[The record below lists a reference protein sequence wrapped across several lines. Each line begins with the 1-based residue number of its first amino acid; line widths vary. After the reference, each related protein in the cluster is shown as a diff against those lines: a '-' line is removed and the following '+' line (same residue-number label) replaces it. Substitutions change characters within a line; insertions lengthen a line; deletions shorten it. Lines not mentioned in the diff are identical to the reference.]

1 MPALPRA
8 LRPLRRSAYRRLATA
23 LALSVLAEGLWTLAV
38 VWQVVELGGGPTE
51 LSLVSGALALGVVVT
66 ALAGGVLAD
75 RVPQK
80 RILAGVHTVLALSI
94 GAVAALSA
102 VGALG
107 VPLLIVVAGVIGL
120 SMGLFF
126 PAYSALVPALVDDD
140 ELLAVNG
147 LEGVVRPV
155 LLQGAGPALAGALV
169 AAISP
174 AAALAA
180 TAVTCAAALVA
191 VLALPA
197 RPLRRDL
204 SGEVRGHPVAAVA
217 RDLVEGFRYVLTTR
231 WLLVTL
237 LFASLMILLVL
248 GPLEVLVPFAIIE
261 RTGGGPGGH
270 SLVLLAHGAG
280 GAIASVLVSSLRLP
294 RRYLTVMISMWTAAC
309 VPMVV
314 FGLVDTLWPM
324 VVAGFVVGGLFSAP
338 QVIWGTLLQ
347 RRVPPALLGRVTSLD
362 FFVSLAFMPVSMALA
377 GPVSE
382 VVGLTPVFLAA
393 GLVPVVFGAAA
404 LLLGRLGPDELAH
417 PLDATAPG
425 DAPVSEP
432 RAA

>member
-1 MPALPRA
+1 MRA
-8 LRPLRRSAYRRLATA
+8 LRPLRRSAYRRLAAA

-38 VWQVVELGGGPTE
+38 VWQVIELGGGPLE
-51 LSLVSGALALGVVVT
+51 LSLVSGALALGVIVT
-66 ALAGGVLAD
+66 ALLGGVLAD

-80 RILAGVHTVLALSI
+80 RILVGVMAVLAVSI
-94 GAVAALSA
+94 GLVAGLSA
-102 VGALG
+102 LGALT
-107 VPLLIVVAGVIGL
+107 VPLLVVVAAAIGL

-126 PAYSALVPALVDDD
+126 PAYSALVPAMVDDD

-169 AAISP
+169 AAYSP

-180 TAVTCAAALVA
+180 TAVACVAGLVAALS
-191 VLALPA
+191 LPRRA
-197 RPLRRDL
+197 LRRELD
-204 SGEVRGHPVAAVA
+204 GESKGVSAVV
-217 RDLVEGFRYVLTTR
+217 RDLVEGFRYMVATR

-237 LFASLMILLVL
+237 VFASAMVLLVL

-261 RTGGGPGGH
+261 RAAGGPGGH
-270 SLVLLAHGAG
+270 SLVLLAVGAG
-280 GAIASVLVSSLRLP
+280 GAIASILVASLRLP
-294 RRYLTVMISMWTAAC
+294 RRYLTVMILMWTAGC

-314 FGLVDTLWPM
+314 FGLADSLWPM

-362 FFVSLAFMPVSMALA
+362 FFVSLAFMPVSMTLA

-382 VVGLTPVFLAA
+382 VAGLTPVFLAA
-393 GLVPVVFGAAA
+393 GLVPLAFGALA
-404 LLLGRLGPDELAH
+404 LIAGRLGPDEIAH
-417 PLDATAPG
+417 PLDVPVTDD
-425 DAPVSEP
+425 DAASGTP

>member
-1 MPALPRA
+1 MRA
-8 LRPLRRSAYRRLATA
+8 LRPLRRSAYRRLAAA

-38 VWQVVELGGGPTE
+38 VWQVVELGGGPAG
-51 LSLVSGALALGVVVT
+51 LSVVSGALALGVIVT
-66 ALAGGVLAD
+66 ALLGGVLAD

-80 RILAGVHTVLALSI
+80 RILVGVMATLAVSIGLVAGLSALGALS
-94 GAVAALSA
+94 
-102 VGALG
+102 
-107 VPLLIVVAGVIGL
+107 VPLLAVVAAAIGL

-126 PAYSALVPALVDDD
+126 PAYSALVPAMVDAD

-155 LLQGAGPALAGALV
+155 LLLGAGPALAGLLV
-169 AAISP
+169 AAYSP

-180 TAVTCAAALVA
+180 TAVVCVAGLLAALS
-191 VLALPA
+191 LPRRA
-197 RPLRRDL
+197 LRRDL
-204 SGEVRGHPVAAVA
+204 DAEDAGGKGVGAVV
-217 RDLVEGFRYVLTTR
+217 RDLVEGFRYMVATR

-237 LFASLMILLVL
+237 VFASLMVLVVL

-261 RTGGGPGGH
+261 RAGGGPGGH

-280 GAIASVLVSSLRLP
+280 GAIASILVASLRLP
-294 RRYLTVMISMWTAAC
+294 RRYLTTMIVMWSAGC

-314 FGLVDTLWPM
+314 FGLVSTLWPM
-324 VVAGFVVGGLFSAP
+324 IVAGFVVGALFSAP

-362 FFVSLAFMPVSMALA
+362 FFVSLAFMPVSMTLA

-382 VVGLTPVFLAA
+382 VAGLTPVFLAA
-393 GLVPVVFGAAA
+393 GLAPLVVGALA
-404 LLLGRLGPDELAH
+404 LVLGRLGPDEIAH
-417 PLDATAPG
+417 PLDVATPDDEVRDG
-425 DAPVSEP
+425 
-432 RAA
+432 RQAA

>member
-1 MPALPRA
+1 MRA
-8 LRPLRRSAYRRLATA
+8 LRPLRRSAYRRLAAA
-23 LALSVLAEGLWTLAV
+23 LALSVLAEGLWTLSV
-38 VWQVVELGGGPTE
+38 VWQVIELGGGPGA
-51 LSLVSGALALGVVVT
+51 LSLVSGALALGVIVT
-66 ALAGGVLAD
+66 ALLGGVLAD
-75 RVPQK
+75 RIPQK
-80 RILAGVHTVLALSI
+80 RILVGVMSVLAVSI
-94 GAVAALSA
+94 GLVAALSA
-102 VGALG
+102 TGALSI
-107 VPLLIVVAGVIGL
+107 PLLVVVAAAIGL

-126 PAYSALVPALVDDD
+126 PAYSALVPAMVDDD

-169 AAISP
+169 AAYSP

-180 TAVTCAAALVA
+180 TAVACVAGLVA
-191 VLALPA
+191 ALALPRRA
-197 RPLRRDL
+197 LRRDL
-204 SGEVRGHPVAAVA
+204 DEGSSGVGAVV
-217 RDLVEGFRYVLTTR
+217 RDLVEGFRYMVATR

-237 LFASLMILLVL
+237 VFASAMVLLVL

-261 RTGGGPGGH
+261 NAGGGPGGH

-280 GAIASVLVSSLRLP
+280 GAIASILVASLRLP
-294 RRYLTVMISMWTAAC
+294 RRYLTVMIAMWTAGC

-324 VVAGFVVGGLFSAP
+324 IVAGFVVGGLFSAP

-362 FFVSLAFMPVSMALA
+362 FFVSLAFMPVSMTLA

-393 GLVPVVFGAAA
+393 GLAPLVFGVLA
-404 LLLGRLGPDELAH
+404 LVLGRLGPDEIAH
-417 PLDATAPG
+417 PLDVAVPDDDTTSG
-425 DAPVSEP
+425 EP

>member
-1 MPALPRA
+1 MRA
-8 LRPLRRSAYRRLATA
+8 LRPLRRSAYRRLAAA

-38 VWQVVELGGGPTE
+38 VWQVIELGGGPGE
-51 LSLVSGALALGVVVT
+51 LSLVSGALALGVIVT
-66 ALAGGVLAD
+66 ALLGGVLAD

-80 RILAGVHTVLALSI
+80 RILVGVMSVLAVSI
-94 GAVAALSA
+94 GLVAALSA
-102 VGALG
+102 TGALSI
-107 VPLLIVVAGVIGL
+107 PLLVVVAAAIGL

-126 PAYSALVPALVDDD
+126 PAYTALVPAMVVDD

-169 AAISP
+169 AAYSP

-180 TAVTCAAALVA
+180 TAVTCLAGLAAALS
-191 VLALPA
+191 LPRRA
-197 RPLRRDL
+197 LRRDL
-204 SGEVRGHPVAAVA
+204 ADGGRGVGAVV
-217 RDLVEGFRYVLTTR
+217 RDLVEGCRYMVGTR

-237 LFASLMILLVL
+237 LFASLMVLMVL
-248 GPLEVLVPFAIIE
+248 GPLEVLVPFAIVE
-261 RTGGGPGGH
+261 RAGGGPGGH

-280 GAIASVLVSSLRLP
+280 GAIASILVASRRLP
-294 RRYLTVMISMWTAAC
+294 RRYLTVMIVLWTAGC

-314 FGLVDTLWPM
+314 FGLVATLWPM
-324 VVAGFVVGGLFSAP
+324 ILAGFAVGALFSAP

-393 GLVPVVFGAAA
+393 GLVPIVVGALA
-404 LLLGRLGPDELAH
+404 LILGRLGPDEIAH
-417 PLDATAPG
+417 PLDAPATD
-425 DAPVSEP
+425 DAAAGGA